1 MLLFRSPQ
9 PFLFFPFQ
17 GAGHNDVE
25 LYNQY
30 LERLR
35 HFVNTEI
42 SNWHQAQAAAP
53 ASSTSTEPTA
63 AANASTSSN
72 NAGENSKGETQIFI
86 AQKLSVGGW
95 VRSKMLTLSMG

>member
-1 MLLFRSPQ
+1 MFLFRSPQ
-9 PFLFFPFQ
+9 PFLFPFQ

-53 ASSTSTEPTA
+53 ASSSTEPP

-86 AQKLSVGGW
+86 AKTFRRRVG
-95 VRSKMLTLSMG
+95 SKQNATLSMG

>member
-9 PFLFFPFQ
+9 PFFFSFQ

>member
-1 MLLFRSPQ
+1 MFLFRSPQ
-9 PFLFFPFQ
+9 PFFPFQ

-42 SNWHQAQAAAP
+42 SNWHQAQAAA
-53 ASSTSTEPTA
+53 SSSTEPTA